1 MNQPSRTERSQAAEE
16 PFCRF
21 SLAELMGGVAVAALN
36 CAVWKLHHAS
46 GFIAMVFLL
55 PSSYQFMHATR
66 FCRKMGIPLT
76 PAEYGWSLSFAC
88 WTGLIA
94 AGAYFASMMIV
105 LFFVSPMLLNPRY
118 FIVMPTGSTI
128 VLLLASTLS
137 LPVPI
142 GIVDRFSLRP
152 ALRAIKERE
161 SQSKVS

>member
-1 MNQPSRTERSQAAEE
+1 MERTASEITSYVKPA

-21 SLAELMGGVAVAALN
+21 SLAELMAGVAVAAIN

-46 GFIAMVFLL
+46 GFFAMVFLL
-55 PSSYQFMHATR
+55 PSSYQFMHSAR
-66 FCRKMGIPLT
+66 FCRKMGIPLS
-76 PAEYGWSLSFAC
+76 PAEFGWNLSFAC
-88 WTGLIA
+88 WIGLIA

-128 VLLLASTLS
+128 VLLLAATLS

-152 ALRAIKERE
+152 ALRAMKDRE
-161 SQSKVS
+161 VSAKVI